1 MGDNCLVVFF
11 IPTMFTFYTIHSLIS
26 HFPMYVDFNTRKAGE
41 DEVRRMRDENVVST
55 VICLGFDF
63 I

>member
-1 MGDNCLVVFF
+1 MGYYFVVVVFY
-11 IPTMFTFYTIHSLIS
+11 PTMFTLYTVHSLIF
-26 HFPMYVDFNTRKAGE
+26 HFPIYVDFNTRKAGE

>member
-1 MGDNCLVVFF
+1 MGYYFVVVVFY
-11 IPTMFTFYTIHSLIS
+11 PTMFTLYTIHSLIS
-26 HFPMYVDFNTRKAGE
+26 HFTMNVDFNTRKAGE

>member
-1 MGDNCLVVFF
+1 MSYNFLVVFF
-11 IPTMFTFYTIHSLIS
+11 IPTMLTFYTFHSLIS
-26 HFPMYVDFNTRKAGE
+26 RFPMYVDFNTRKAGE